1 MQNIVPITV
10 APVFFCAAIYVQLT
24 RLYGFSFYSKIQTSL
39 IRHLRINFTDR
50 EVSRFNPRFITFIF
64 VPCDILS
71 LVLQGVGGALSAAA
85 YTIDETKVGVDISKA
100 GLIFQIITL
109 AVFIA
114 LSIDYL
120 LALKRS
126 HRKSAASLEKP
137 LKIMVLSLSAA
148 TMLILARCLFRI
160 YELKD
165 GYFAPAFRDE
175 LTFIALESV

>member
-1 MQNIVPITV
+1 MVSPFLQ
-10 APVFFCAAIYVQLT
+10 
-24 RLYGFSFYSKIQTSL
+24 IQSSL
-39 IRHLRINFTDR
+39 IRHLSINLTDR

-71 LVLQGVGGALSAAA
+71 LVLQGVGGALSAGAE
-85 YTIDETKVGVDISKA
+85 TIDETKVGVDVSKA
-100 GLIFQIITL
+100 GLIFQVITL
-109 AVFIA
+109 AVFIT
-114 LSIDYL
+114 LSTDYL

-126 HRKSAASLEKP
+126 HRKSATSLKKP
-137 LKIMVLSLSAA
+137 LKTMVPLLSAA

-175 LTFIALESV
+175 PTFIALESA